1 MRKRVM
7 SLVLAAVMLLGLAPA
22 ALADSGRSRR
32 ESFMSVAESQLGYRE
47 KFQNGTKY
55 GSWYGLPGQPWCA
68 MFVSWCARYSGV
80 PESVI
85 PNFSGCFGGVKWFK
99 ERGLWRTK
107 EYTPQAGDL
116 LFIDALEDNGK
127 RDGLAE
133 HVAIVERASDTT
145 IYTIEGNSINDMVER
160 RERPRDDSVLG
171 YATPQYG
178 TIGSPSG
185 TISVSGAVVPSGT
198 LGGEDF
204 SISGTVRSGSTIT
217 WLYADIRNLDGD
229 YFSCVQT
236 SPKSKTA
243 DLYALNGKLSFSA
256 LGPGSYELFIE
267 AVDENYNYM
276 QKCYPF
282 KVSATDICPD
292 GRHADYAEGIQWVI
306 DEGISN
312 GTSAAKFLPD
322 EQCTRAQVVTFIW
335 RAAGRPAPKNGTCTF
350 YDVSDGS
357 YCAKAVQW
365 AVEQGI
371 TKGVSAGYFD
381 PYGKVTR
388 AQFVTLLW
396 RYLGQTEP
404 GIENPFADIYAG
416 TFCYRSVLWAYENG
430 VTTGTGEYTFS
441 PNSVIAA
448 PRSQRSFTEHWIR
461 PRSPL
466 ILLNRSSRS
475 IRNPRSRSSR
485 RSLLPKLHKIKTPCV
500 IARCF
505 LSVYASSGSA
515 SLRKSREMHQSAARP
530 TSVYITRLTVA
541 VCPPQ
546 IHATISNLNRPM
558 LPQLMPPIMVRI
570 SAMRSIITCKHS
582 FPTQYSR

>member
-322 EQCTRAQVVTFIW
+322 EQCTRAQVVTFLW
-335 RAAGRPAPKNGTCTF
+335 RAAGSPEPKSMSTPFTDVKSGSFYEKAAAWAYENGIVKGTTETTFAPNAT
-350 YDVSDGS
+350 
-357 YCAKAVQW
+357 
-365 AVEQGI
+365 
-371 TKGVSAGYFD
+371 
-381 PYGKVTR
+381 VTR
-388 AQFVTLLW
+388 AQFVTFLW
-396 RYLGQTEP
+396 RYEDCP
-404 GIENPFADIYAG
+404 SSSIANPFSDVSESSVYAPAI
-416 TFCYRSVLWAYENG
+416 LWAAENG
-430 VTTGTGEYTFS
+430 VTVGTGNGTFV
-441 PNSVIAA
+441 PNGACTRAHVV
-448 PRSQRSFTEHWIR
+448 T
-461 PRSPL
+461 
-466 ILLNRSSRS
+466 
-475 IRNPRSRSSR
+475 
-485 RSLLPKLHKIKTPCV
+485 
-500 IARCF
+500 F
-505 LSVYASSGSA
+505 LYRDLA
-515 SLRKSREMHQSAARP
+515 K
-530 TSVYITRLTVA
+530 
-541 VCPPQ
+541 
-546 IHATISNLNRPM
+546 
-558 LPQLMPPIMVRI
+558 
-570 SAMRSIITCKHS
+570 
-582 FPTQYSR
+582 

>member
-133 HVAIVERASDTT
+133 HVAIVERASETT

-185 TISVSGAVVPSGT
+185 TILVSGAVVPSGT

-276 QKCYPF
+276 QKRYPF
-282 KVSATDICPD
+282 KISATDICPD

-335 RAAGRPAPKNGTCTF
+335 RAAGRPAPKSGTCTF

-404 GIENPFADIYAG
+404 GIENPFADI
-416 TFCYRSVLWAYENG
+416 
-430 VTTGTGEYTFS
+430 
-441 PNSVIAA
+441 
-448 PRSQRSFTEHWIR
+448 
-461 PRSPL
+461 
-466 ILLNRSSRS
+466 
-475 IRNPRSRSSR
+475 
-485 RSLLPKLHKIKTPCV
+485 
-500 IARCF
+500 
-505 LSVYASSGSA
+505 
-515 SLRKSREMHQSAARP
+515 
-530 TSVYITRLTVA
+530 
-541 VCPPQ
+541 
-546 IHATISNLNRPM
+546 
-558 LPQLMPPIMVRI
+558 
-570 SAMRSIITCKHS
+570 
-582 FPTQYSR
+582 

>member
-1 MRKRVM
+1 MPIGGFFKETGRKDMRKRVM

-116 LFIDALEDNGK
+116 LFIDTLEANGK

-160 RERPRDDSVLG
+160 RERPRDNSVLG

-178 TIGSPSG
+178 TIVSPSD

-198 LGGEDF
+198 LSGEDF
-204 SISGTVRSGSTIT
+204 SISGSVRSGGAIT

-243 DLYALNGKLSFSA
+243 DLYALNGKLNFSV

-276 QKCYPF
+276 QKRYPF
-282 KVSATDICPD
+282 KVAATDVYPD

-335 RAAGRPAPKNGTCTF
+335 RAAGRPAPKSETCTF

-371 TKGVSAGYFD
+371 TKGISAGYFD

-404 GIENPFADIYAG
+404 GIENPFADIYVG

-430 VTTGTGEYTFS
+430 VTTGTSEYMFS
-441 PNSVIAA
+441 PNSGASRAQVATFLYRALNETETPVDPVEPVDPDPVDPVEPTEPVDPEPTEPVEPAESPAEAA
-448 PRSQRSFTEHWIR
+448 
-461 PRSPL
+461 
-466 ILLNRSSRS
+466 
-475 IRNPRSRSSR
+475 
-485 RSLLPKLHKIKTPCV
+485 
-500 IARCF
+500 
-505 LSVYASSGSA
+505 
-515 SLRKSREMHQSAARP
+515 
-530 TSVYITRLTVA
+530 
-541 VCPPQ
+541 
-546 IHATISNLNRPM
+546 
-558 LPQLMPPIMVRI
+558 
-570 SAMRSIITCKHS
+570 
-582 FPTQYSR
+582 